1 MALPSWAQQTV
12 ERIRPTIRIVR
23 GSEIPDWSNPDIL
36 QIPGCSVQPA
46 NTSLSQDGRIQGITY
61 GYTCY
66 LPPAAD
72 VQAGDRIRFG
82 GHDYT
87 ITGEPQ
93 VWQSPSGRVSNM
105 QLNLERW
112 SG

>member
-12 ERIRPTIRIVR
+12 ERIRPTIKIVR
-23 GSEIPDWSNPDIL
+23 GSEIPDWSNPNIL

-66 LPPAAD
+66 LPPASD
-72 VQAGDRIRFG
+72 VRAGDRIRFD

-93 VWQSPSGRVSNM
+93 IWQSPSGRVSNM